1 MYITQSTS
9 LMSNIPSRY
18 SIKTRKD
25 CTKEDSSGEIASLEY
40 NLCLA
45 HLVLRRIKVI
55 MEWISP
61 LIQHT
66 ALMLSMLT
74 SLRML
79 PTQVVVIKRRGL
91 SKRRRISKVNDSQI
105 VVVEEHDNLSTE
117 TKLKH
122 KANGVFETS
131 SSMRFRGMVYIFSYC
146 WVLTSLYIQYPHR

>member
-1 MYITQSTS
+1 
-9 LMSNIPSRY
+9 
-18 SIKTRKD
+18 
-25 CTKEDSSGEIASLEY
+25 
-40 NLCLA
+40 
-45 HLVLRRIKVI
+45 

-91 SKRRRISKVNDSQI
+91 SKRRRISKVDDSQI
-105 VVVEEHDNLSTE
+105 VVVEEQDNLSTE

-122 KANGVFETS
+122 AANGVFETS
-131 SSMRFRGMVYIFSYC
+131 SSLRFRGMV
-146 WVLTSLYIQYPHR
+146 

>member
-1 MYITQSTS
+1 
-9 LMSNIPSRY
+9 
-18 SIKTRKD
+18 
-25 CTKEDSSGEIASLEY
+25 
-40 NLCLA
+40 
-45 HLVLRRIKVI
+45 

-105 VVVEEHDNLSTE
+105 VVVEEQDNLSTE

-122 KANGVFETS
+122 TANGVFETS
-131 SSMRFRGMVYIFSYC
+131 SSLRFRGMVYYIGILHDVSYKILIFSIFLLYYYIELY
-146 WVLTSLYIQYPHR
+146 WVLGTYTLLRSAD